1 MEFPRPK
8 SGQPIAELST
18 PLPIIDEDRLAAN
31 IARVQSYMDSHGL
44 AFRPHIKT
52 HKIPA
57 IAAKQVKAGAK
68 GINCQKIT
76 EAEVFADHGFEDLL
90 ITFNILG
97 SEKHKRLVALN
108 TRISGLK
115 VVADSETTV
124 RGLSCAFSQT
134 RPLTVLVECDTGGG
148 RCGVQSPEEA
158 VALAETI
165 TAAPG
170 LTFGGILTYPKADTE
185 EAVEAFFAATLAGL
199 AARGIPCPIV
209 SNGGT
214 PSLFSA
220 HKVTSATE
228 HRAGTYVYNDRA
240 VARAGH
246 CSLDDCAMHILATVV
261 SRPTKDRAILDAG
274 SKGLTSDLLGF
285 SDYGMIVEYPD
296 AVISALS
303 EEHGTVDLSKV
314 KGRRPEIGEK
324 VRIIPNH
331 TCVVSNLFDF
341 MTFHRDGI
349 VTRVEEVAARGLV
362 W

>member
-1 MEFPRPK
+1 MERPYPK
-8 SGQPIAELST
+8 IGQPISSLST
-18 PLPIIDEDRLAAN
+18 PLPLIDEDRLGAN
-31 IARVQSYMDSHGL
+31 IARVQSYMDGHGI

-52 HKIPA
+52 HKIPS
-57 IAAKQVKAGAK
+57 IAAAQMQAGAK

-76 EAEVFADHGFEDLL
+76 EAEVFADAGFEDLL

-97 SEKHKRLVALN
+97 SEKHQRLIALN
-108 TRISGLK
+108 ARISGLK
-115 VVADSETTV
+115 VVADSEVTV

-148 RCGVQSPEEA
+148 RCGVQSPQA
-158 VALAETI
+158 AIALAEI
-165 TAAPG
+165 IAAAPG
-170 LTFGGILTYPKADTE
+170 LTFGGILTYPKADSE
-185 EAVEAFFAATLAGL
+185 EAVEAFFAVVIAGL
-199 AARGIPCPIV
+199 SARGIACPIV

-240 VARAGH
+240 MARSGH
-246 CSLDDCAMHILATVV
+246 CTLDDCAMHILATVV
-261 SRPTKDRAILDAG
+261 SRPTEDRAILDAG
-274 SKGLTSDLLGF
+274 SKALTSDLLGF
-285 SDYGMIVEYPD
+285 TDYGVIVEYPE
-296 AVISALS
+296 ALITGLS

-314 KGRRPEIGEK
+314 AGRRPEIGEK

-331 TCVVSNLFDF
+331 TCVVSNLFDI
-341 MTFHRDGI
+341 MTFHRDGV
-349 VTRVEEVAARGLV
+349 VTRVEQVAARGLV